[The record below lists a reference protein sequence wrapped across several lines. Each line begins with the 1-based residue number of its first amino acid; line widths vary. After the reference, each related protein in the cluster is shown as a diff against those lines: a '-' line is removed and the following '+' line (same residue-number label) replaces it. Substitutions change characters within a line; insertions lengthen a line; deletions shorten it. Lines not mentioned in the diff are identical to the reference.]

1 MTTDTLSNTTTAAY
15 CINGN
20 PAPREAFYA
29 LACDPTRSIA
39 VEACAGAGKTWM
51 LVSRILRALLDG
63 CPPQDILAI
72 TFTKKAAGEMRDR
85 LNAELRRWV
94 GLSDDALAAE
104 LRARGL
110 SAADAQRRAPEARSL
125 HPRLTALG
133 RPVQV
138 RTFHGWFAALLRGA
152 PLSVLQEL
160 ELPPQYELLE
170 DDAQAVALVWP
181 RLYAA
186 LAASPSDKQDFM
198 DSVAQHGRHQ
208 TLKALENALQKR
220 VEFALSDAA
229 GVVDASVQHFGEL
242 FPRWADLDTPEQALL
257 DPAARTRWLAW
268 AKALGGETNK
278 TPKAAADGVVKAFA
292 LADQA
297 ALMPQRLALLRKAF
311 FVATEDRL
319 SHNLTKFAAA
329 QEAEPELQDL
339 CSAQRQHQAWQHHQR
354 MARLSRVLLSAFG
367 ALKRERGWI
376 DMNDVE
382 GAARRLLGDA
392 ELSGWM
398 QQRLDARVRHVL
410 IDEFQDT
417 NPLQWQAL
425 YGWLSAY
432 AGAGPG
438 EAPCVF
444 LVGDP
449 KQSIYRFR
457 RAEPQVFK
465 AAQAFVV
472 SGLAGALLSCD
483 HTRRCALGV
492 VQALNTAMLGALA
505 AGEYSDYR
513 AHTTESTQP
522 GAVLALPQVARP
534 SRERPGAT
542 DDEEPAWRDSLTTPR
557 VLPEDTLSALEARQA
572 ADWVAAEIASG
583 QRKADDVM
591 VLSRRR
597 ERLGWMHAALL
608 ERGIASE
615 QPEKLDLCEAPAVQ
629 DVVAL
634 LDVLVSPRHD
644 LSLARALKSPLFGWS
659 DDALAQIARMARDA
673 PVMRLHPQATPRS
686 EAGNSAGNS
695 ATDAPTPAPASLK
708 TPWWDV
714 LQRFAALPAH
724 KQTRCLQ
731 RPEQDP
737 DATQTKTQA
746 ADFVATAQRLALYQ
760 HWVQTLPPHDALSA
774 LYDHG
779 DVLARFAQAV
789 PSSQRAA
796 VLAQLRDVLAQ
807 SLAQD
812 GGRFLTPYRLVR
824 ALKAGGIKATPSQ
837 TPGAVRL
844 LTIHGAKGL
853 EAHTVL
859 MLDTDTGSSKPDS
872 MGVLVDWPGENPV
885 PRRFV
890 FLASEKSPPACVVS
904 VLQQEQQARALE
916 ELNALYVALTR
927 AEERLVIS
935 SFEPHQRSSAASWYQ
950 RLQPLA
956 LPLDQP
962 LPLSKLLAQPLSA
975 PLDAADAPDTPDA
988 SEALPSTQAANS
1000 SATTATAT
1008 SFVLLSLPSYTPPAT
1023 RATQAEALPSPTDAP
1038 ALPNDE
1044 RARIGLALHRLLQWC
1059 PTPAQGFD
1067 WTPTHLQA
1075 AAREFGLNPEQ
1086 AQAAQTMARNILTG
1100 PAAWVWDAE
1109 QLDHWGNEVEL
1120 FHQGELLRLDRLVH
1134 QRATANQAATW
1145 WVLDFKSAEN
1155 PEQQPEL
1162 LAQMRRYQQA
1172 VTQAQPGEPLRL
1184 AFINPLGQLREV
1196 TPDMLTP

>member
-1 MTTDTLSNTTTAAY
+1 MTPAAY
-15 CINGN
+15 RING
-20 PAPREAFYA
+20 AQVPREAFYA
-29 LACDPTRSIA
+29 VACDPARSIA

-63 CPPQDILAI
+63 CAPQDILAI
-72 TFTKKAAGEMRDR
+72 TFTKKASGEMRDR
-85 LNAELRRWV
+85 LNAELRRWA
-94 GLSDDALAAE
+94 GLSDEALAGE

-110 SAADAQRRAPEARSL
+110 SESDALRRTPEARSL

-160 ELPPQYELLE
+160 QLPPQYELLE

-181 RLYAA
+181 RFYAA
-186 LAASPSDKQDFM
+186 LAASPDDRQDFM

-208 TLKALENALQKR
+208 TLKALEKALQKR
-220 VEFALSDAA
+220 VEFALADAA
-229 GVVDASVQHFGEL
+229 GVVEASVQAFGAL
-242 FPRWADLDTPEQALL
+242 FPRWHGLASPELALL
-257 DPAARTRWLAW
+257 APGARERWLAW

-278 TPKAAADGVVKAFA
+278 TPKVAAAGVVDAFA
-292 LADQA
+292 LADEP

-319 SHNLTKFAAA
+319 TANLTKFAAA

-339 CSAQRQHQAWQHHQR
+339 CSARRQHQAWQHHQR
-354 MARLSRVLLSAFG
+354 MARLSRVLLAAFG
-367 ALKRERGWI
+367 ALKRERGWV

-382 GAARRLLGDA
+382 GAALRLLGDA

-472 SGLAGALLSCD
+472 DGLAGALLSCD
-483 HTRRCALGV
+483 HTRRCAQGV
-492 VQALNTAMLGALA
+492 VQALNAAMLAAVA
-505 AGEYSDYR
+505 AGEYSSDYR
-513 AHTTESTQP
+513 EHTTESAEP
-522 GAVLALPQVARP
+522 GAVLALPQLAR
-534 SRERPGAT
+534 SLRERPSSGT
-542 DDEEPAWRDSLTTPR
+542 GGEPVWRDSLTMPR
-557 VLPEDTLSALEARQA
+557 VFPEDTMSALEARQA
-572 ADWVAAEIASG
+572 ADWVASEIASG
-583 QRKADDVM
+583 RVKADDVM

-629 DVVAL
+629 DLVAL

-644 LSLARALKSPLFGWS
+644 LSLARALKSPLFGWG
-659 DDALAQIARMARDA
+659 DDALAQLARLRLRWTVRGDAQGDATGVLDAVTGAMATVFTVA
-673 PVMRLHPQATPRS
+673 KPS
-686 EAGNSAGNS
+686 
-695 ATDAPTPAPASLK
+695 
-708 TPWWDV
+708 WWDV
-714 LQRFAALPAH
+714 LQRFAALPAEE
-724 KQTRCLQ
+724 QAALLQ
-731 RPEQDP
+731 RPAHSSAVAAAQS
-737 DATQTKTQA
+737 
-746 ADFVATAQRLALYQ
+746 ADFVATAQRLALYRG
-760 HWVQTLPPHDALSA
+760 WVQRLPPHDALSA

-779 DVLARFAQAV
+779 DVLARFAQTV
-789 PSSQRAA
+789 PASQRAA
-796 VLAQLRDVLAQ
+796 VLAQLRDLLAH

-824 ALKAGGIKATPSQ
+824 ALKAGGIKATPTQ

-859 MLDTDTGSSKPDS
+859 MLDTDSGSSKGDN
-872 MGVLVDWPGENPV
+872 MGVLVDWPGEDAA

-890 FLASEKSPPACVVS
+890 FLASEKSPPACAAG
-904 VLQQEQQARALE
+904 VLLVEQQARALE

-927 AEERLVIS
+927 AEHRLVIS
-935 SFEPHQRSSAASWYQ
+935 SFEPHQRGSAASWYQ

-956 LPLDQP
+956 QP
-962 LPLSKLLAQPLSA
+962 LAA
-975 PLDAADAPDTPDA
+975 PEAADGLPTTPA
-988 SEALPSTQAANS
+988 AQGVATQFALPS
-1000 SATTATAT
+1000 
-1008 SFVLLSLPSYTPPAT
+1008 LPAYVPPACGV
-1023 RATQAEALPSPTDAP
+1023 AESDSEPP
-1038 ALPNDE
+1038 ASELADE
-1044 RARIGLALHRLLQWC
+1044 HTRIGLALHRLLQWC
-1059 PTPAQGFD
+1059 PTPAAGFE
-1067 WTPTHLQA
+1067 WTLTHVQA
-1075 AAREFGLNPEQ
+1075 AAREFGLSLAQ
-1086 AQAAQTMARNILTG
+1086 AQDALAMAQRIVAG
-1100 PAAWVWDAE
+1100 PAAWAWDAA

-1120 FHQGELLRLDRLVH
+1120 FHQGELLRLDRLVR
-1134 QRATANQAATW
+1134 QRGTLAMPGDW
-1145 WVLDFKSAEN
+1145 WVLDFKTAEH
-1155 PEQQPEL
+1155 PERQPAL

-1172 VTQAQPGEPLRL
+1172 LADTRPGEAVRL
-1184 AFINPLGQLREV
+1184 AFINPQGLLLEI
-1196 TPDMLTP
+1196 TPEMLAT